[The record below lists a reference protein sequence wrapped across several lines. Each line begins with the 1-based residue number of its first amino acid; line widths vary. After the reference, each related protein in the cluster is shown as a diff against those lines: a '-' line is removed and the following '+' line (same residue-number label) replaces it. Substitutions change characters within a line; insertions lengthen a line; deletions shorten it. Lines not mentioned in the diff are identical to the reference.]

1 MLHSFKAGLG
11 VAEEAGGV
19 VQLRFGST
27 LLALLALW
35 NIIRKGRKKCSF
47 LFFIMKM
54 ESWLFLSCC
63 FEGLCCSDGA
73 GCPLDPFSRRK

>member
-1 MLHSFKAGLG
+1 MLHSFKVGVG

-35 NIIRKGRKKCSF
+35 NMIRKGRKKT
-47 LFFIMKM
+47 
-54 ESWLFLSCC
+54 
-63 FEGLCCSDGA
+63 
-73 GCPLDPFSRRK
+73 